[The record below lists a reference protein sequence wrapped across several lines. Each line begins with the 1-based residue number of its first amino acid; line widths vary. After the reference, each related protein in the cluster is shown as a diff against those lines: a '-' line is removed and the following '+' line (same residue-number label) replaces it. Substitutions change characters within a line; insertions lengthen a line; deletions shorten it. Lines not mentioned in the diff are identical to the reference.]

1 VGVTAH
7 RSFFFTQTKGE
18 PILENKPTQWS
29 PKQYDWFT
37 QPTNVVPAYRQEVYN
52 QGFHPLDEDPY
63 ERILREKRLSEIR
76 AGIRIPTLNAGDFDT
91 IVDDSTVYQKAAAGL
106 ERMMETASASG
117 WGETTSQ
124 PQRELYRELT
134 QGKYRDFAKAAEVES
149 LQSGDMSDWWSS
161 LLDAMPFTANSTEE
175 LNEMTTK
182 LLQSQDDSFTPERK
196 LEELKKLMDADPE
209 IGELASAY
217 GVDLVNLALSSRNKI
232 QLRFAI
238 QQKIKDGIQQK
249 RYGIYETADLG
260 WYRRLGWNAAEMV
273 QDPYFARDLLV
284 TTAAT
289 AGLGTVELAAAR
301 LGAAGI
307 QAGTRVAQ
315 LTHQALKF
323 TGPMVG
329 FVEGPAF
336 VALRAAAPRIGVVGA
351 RAAAIAVEGG
361 TAGYLTNLKTQE
373 NDYAIKDLL
382 YNDKQGLPF
391 KADYSQAFDTAI
403 MSAGLGVLALGTL
416 RTALGA
422 LGDVP
427 AMRRVKSAGGTF
439 GDMLRAYG
447 REWTS
452 SLDNWATSPQGLTVW
467 GNTLSGGRGIY
478 FGDALDRMAR
488 RDIDGRNFTNV
499 LAGGTRVWGA
509 ADPIVAARL
518 NIDMEKATPIIERFE
533 SITGVAGEAAMR
545 GVAGGEAADIFKAL
559 VDVENF
565 SKKGLSADDVVG
577 LLDEINLKLKDVPTA
592 PTRVGQALDGISK
605 LDKLDY
611 GIMTR
616 AVGRGLNALSISK
629 QLETRGLNFSAI
641 VKQAEDLKLRP
652 VDIIDDADWDS
663 VLVTAAYEHGRIDQ
677 AISSVILK
685 QLFDFD
691 PAKLSTYSLKV
702 DEANGIKQGVL
713 DAMAP
718 QDEFTVVSG
727 ASAVR
732 VNKKSGSVTPLK
744 TTLEV
749 VDDKFKIFV
758 EQPDGSKIE
767 LRDLSGDDV
776 VSSEKVALEINK
788 LNEKVRALFSD
799 EAVTRMA
806 EEARK
811 SSAAPETVDADIAQ
825 LKKAWDNGQHP
836 NPKLLARLFGL
847 TPQQAV
853 VGYAV
858 VRALGFGPMETT
870 LRFASGTAG
879 KAGFLDSSRA
889 EIAFFTTEGAN
900 RALIRATKSSDL
912 GSLVHE
918 MGHFAINTVFGRGL
932 YNADTLR
939 KLGITET
946 MERKFLEWAGV
957 KFENADGTP
966 KTPDEIEADINS
978 VTVQERLANGW
989 NAYMRSV
996 LMNKATKGDSS
1007 VKRLFNKLG
1016 DFVGGV
1022 GEKLKSAET
1031 EEAKLTMT
1039 AEAEEVFGILL
1050 ARSEAN
1056 IDDIFSAAWEGVF
1069 KTQSPELRDQVGV
1082 HILGEARFNDWKAK
1096 QELLAAAEKSTID
1109 PLVKS
1114 STVRNISPEEAALK
1128 LDNALGRSVSRRR
1141 VREWL
1146 NSLNKN
1152 EGESDEAFKLRKRE
1166 LVKTLASEL
1175 ARNSELERTA
1185 IDRGNLTFSGDR
1197 AAQNR
1202 VDVTPDRL
1210 KTVATKELMAFI
1222 DLASTD
1228 PAFAVAYRPLAI
1240 DDIGIRLNDDGSL
1253 GVVVRTRGFDITVDT
1268 ALDEL
1273 ARRERLVTSKLEEQK
1288 LKELIKAEEETKK
1301 AEAKARKE
1309 AEKTLAAEKK
1319 TAEAEAKKA
1328 SREEARAK
1336 KAEAAAEAKA
1346 KKAEAKKKAAEEK
1359 AAKTAEAAEKK
1370 KAEAEAKKAEAEKK
1384 KAEAEAKKAAAEA
1397 KKAAED
1403 KSKADA
1409 RTNSVNEQVQGA
1421 GQVVRRKAIQKA
1433 ETDAKAALEKEVE
1446 QQSEG
1451 ARLAESRSSIDTNIT
1466 VVAPATAPK
1475 NTLVDENGILIPDAT
1490 PNEVAV
1496 AAARDVQD
1504 NSVMQL
1510 TAEAEALI
1518 AGFDTPEQAANAI
1531 STPPQ
1536 PVEQSPVVVV
1546 NGPPTTNEPTRR
1558 RVRKAKDAAQTRVN
1572 TARESLS
1579 PTDAAIVERL
1589 VDSSII
1595 SKENLTRILDSIT
1608 TNSKAPE
1615 LSKQYLAALMN
1626 LKAVELAEEKLKIT
1640 TLSEEEQLK
1649 FSEVSERIDTA
1660 IDQGKF
1666 KVEQRSALEAI
1677 MAGTRMPDEVIE
1689 SGIFPASATLKDNLE
1704 ILSKG
1709 HRAQR
1714 EAAAVVTYQES
1725 KLYISDAANVKRYNE
1740 AKASSKPT
1748 DQQKATI
1755 TLYEKHLERV
1765 QLGPMKTVS
1774 DIEQVQKAADAAK
1787 EKQALKEQAF
1797 TQLSDAE
1804 LNKQAAMVVVAYG
1817 KEHGYIAQDVS
1828 DSAAASL
1835 LTDLL
1840 TTKFDRNTTEYKI
1853 AVLLANTI
1861 REGKP
1866 IEPELKLVGMMNET
1880 NLNKRF
1886 EKAKSELQNSYGSS
1900 KKVDLMTAYA
1910 MQRMQKAS
1918 IVLEPLAVELL
1929 ASRFNNAKLELNV
1942 DLNATAQIFQHPT
1955 IKVLMNRKEFDFL
1968 KFSNIIFRK
1977 IGDDETINKLLRIET
1992 ELAIKSGDLTSEWA
2006 RMSTDDYRGLLRAA
2020 VRDGDDLPESFRG
2033 LLRGILK
2040 NLERKERLGSGPN
2053 RFEANQINID
2063 AENATTGRRFDI
2075 ADEGLVASNREAIL
2089 TNSYLEHQKILSGF
2103 VFDELQRRGR
2113 TDLADFFTE
2122 RQTVVMEEEGVAQV
2136 RGTAIEKV
2144 NEVRV
2149 RNNKPAYDQK
2159 QFKNLQSEFQKIVD
2173 EVVNM
2178 VGITH
2183 TNFAIELTR
2192 TRLLTA
2198 RTAKE
2203 KQGAISQQ
2211 VKNFSVD
2218 HKDSKG
2224 NTVVTETADQVT
2236 VYQQKLDNISMEEL
2250 ADFEATVHRLF
2261 PEEGEEYSVDLAP
2274 IEIIYNKLDKNIIK
2288 DVLDGTINN
2297 GYQLL
2302 LALETKMGKG
2312 TVQSAIIE
2320 DLKKIGKD
2328 ELEQVAVFATGSG
2341 KALGTYYDLVNM
2353 VELDIVNILRQG
2365 KTEGKPLTIF
2375 RETALHE
2382 LLHAV
2387 TVRKI
2392 DRIIGELGISADTKG
2407 FDEARLVVER
2417 LAARGNNLSAMEKTV
2432 KELCQ
2437 VYLETVELERAAYLD
2452 EFRGG
2457 ELSDAQLTERF
2468 YDILSD
2474 GNAAA
2479 DNKLYHVYNVMEF
2492 ITNPLTNNKYMHSM
2506 ISEAFES
2513 MSTRVTNPRTK
2524 TKTMKLMVDFERGLG
2539 INTQDSLK
2547 SSGLYKI
2554 AQSTMRILTQKVDPA
2569 DSVGMPIGTTR
2580 EFYQDAMPF
2589 RYVPDQKTILT
2600 TDMIPD
2606 EFGEVAAF
2614 LGDMEASAEHSKAR
2628 SDLKA
2633 AKGRMLDTLQVYQQ
2647 RRAELDLRAK
2657 IETEGMA
2664 GKDVSAL
2671 EQRLDDLIVSADER
2685 QRILRGMG
2693 LHEELEPRDLEAMTN
2708 IVNGNSAF
2716 YTADV
2721 KQTLEYMRRLE
2732 ASRAVAKI
2740 EKPMAYRDMNNE
2752 ERTLFLIETMMPAV
2766 ERAIGTRNQTAGV
2779 FSLFTDS
2786 VVGKKANQFIGGAVD
2801 YSKTADSDS
2810 MFLQFISKFFDPMM
2824 DLRDGELNLA
2834 FNMPSIDKLNS
2845 IIEGMYQKS
2854 GLIEAYDKVKAVAP
2868 DQETL
2873 NYINDTAWDYLAR
2886 RDELPEGTR
2895 FKNEILAVID
2905 SVNNLNKELHE
2916 SLVKYGG
2923 LRSSSSS
2930 AEEYGTVRRAGKMA
2944 YQNPKKFA
2952 EALYKHM
2959 LNRSKLAHEKGEV
2972 SAVASEAL
2980 GWINYT
2986 RSDSSDEIISISLT
3000 ENSPLAKLFPDK
3012 EVDQKIAWSEARK
3025 VLKNGVEKL
3034 TKEESDKLFKALESS
3049 EDYKSSYKSVHA
3061 GRDSSYSVIR
3071 QAAEIA
3077 RNRYMNFGDVGD
3089 TKSVKPR
3096 SESVG
3101 GGRDYAEERIITH
3114 DDLARDREL
3123 AQFFDKNIM
3132 RLTNDLLRGQ
3142 GTEALS
3148 TKMMTDFFGG
3158 NVRITVLDMIEIF
3171 RNAGEG
3177 VRRGDVDPQVMAQVN
3192 KGYDRVKAVWE
3203 EFLGMS
3209 RGDADSMDPYYR
3221 DALLNSRYTVLLAGG
3236 VRAALSSVP
3245 ELSRAIVA
3253 SDHNKSKLRQIFPNL
3268 MLAMRYGFGGN
3279 REKLNQMASAYH
3291 WIRNMSAETLLART
3305 EALPDN
3311 PFHGVA
3317 FGGRRG
3323 WFSTWTNQWNAIR
3336 GVNEVETSKFRKLLN
3351 YAGFPA
3357 SIAGAPLAWINMVT
3371 TAIHVHNAQMNL
3383 TRNAKNFKKLVE
3395 LMDGR
3400 TIKNMAEF
3408 ERLADSAGLSSKEA
3422 LDLSTAGIL
3431 NPKIVDILVDM
3442 AADPKTKSDEM
3453 LDISKM
3459 YRWAREQTKYNVD
3472 DVDNAIAAL
3481 GQYVGMTTRHT
3492 NTEPTLLDKRVNN
3505 SVYSKAL
3512 SIFMQFL
3519 LSHSIQEIGR
3529 RRRYSTI
3536 NYGKHIVGLMTMEA
3550 GVYALGRMYRGE
3562 EPYEDNNVEAFVRI
3576 ATGMPMLGSYQYLA
3590 ALLRQSAFAAYNTW
3604 SDTNTFEEQ
3613 IRVPGLIDA
3622 PADTAPKR
3630 AMKGVGWGM
3639 TVLQDILKEGF

>member
-1 VGVTAH
+1 M
-7 RSFFFTQTKGE
+7 
-18 PILENKPTQWS
+18 ENKPTQWS
-29 PKQYDWFT
+29 PKPKQYDWFT
-37 QPTNVVPAYRQEVYN
+37 KPTNIVPAYRQEVYN

-117 WGETTSQ
+117 WGETTAQ

-149 LQSGDMSDWWSS
+149 LQSGDMSDWWNN
-161 LLDAMPFTANSTEE
+161 LVDAMPFTANSTEE
-175 LNEMTTK
+175 LNEMTRK

-196 LEELKKLMDADPE
+196 LDELKKIMDADPE
-209 IGELASAY
+209 IGELAAAY
-217 GVDLVNLALSSRNKI
+217 GIDLVNLALSSRNKI

-289 AGLGTVELAAAR
+289 AGLGTIELAAAR

-382 YNDKQGLPF
+382 YNDNQGLPF
-391 KADYSQAFDTAI
+391 KADYSQAFDTAL

-447 REWTS
+447 REWTN

-488 RDIDGRNFTNV
+488 REIDGRNFTNV

-533 SITGVAGEAAMR
+533 EITGVAGEAAMR

-577 LLDEINLKLKDVPTA
+577 LLDEINLKLKDVPTV

-605 LDKLDY
+605 LDRLDY
-611 GIMTR
+611 GVMTR

-629 QLETRGLNFSAI
+629 QLETRGLDFSAI

-652 VDIIDDADWDS
+652 IDIIDDADWDS

-691 PAKLSTYSLKV
+691 PAKLSPYSLKA
-702 DEANGIKQGVL
+702 DEATGIKQGVL

-718 QDEFTVVSG
+718 QDDFTVVSG

-732 VNKKSGSVTPLK
+732 VNKQTGTVTPLK

-776 VSSEKVALEINK
+776 VPAEKVALEINK

-811 SSAAPETVDADIAQ
+811 SSSAPEAVDADIAQ
-825 LKKAWDNGQHP
+825 LKKAWENGKHP
-836 NPKLLARLFGL
+836 DPKLLGRLFGL

-900 RALIRATKSSDL
+900 RSLIRATKSSDL

-996 LMNKATKGDSS
+996 LTNKATKGDSS

-1022 GEKLKSAET
+1022 GEKLKSAES

-1096 QELLAAAEKSTID
+1096 QELIAAGEKATTD

-1114 STVRNISPEEAALK
+1114 STVRNISPEEVAIK

-1146 NSLNKN
+1146 NSINKN

-1175 ARNSELERTA
+1175 AKNSEIERTA

-1222 DLASTD
+1222 DLARTEMAFMDLASTD
-1228 PAFAVAYRPLAI
+1228 PALVVAYRPLAI

-1253 GVVVRTRGFDITVDT
+1253 GVVVRTRGFDLTVDT

-1301 AEAKARKE
+1301 AEAKAKKE
-1309 AEKTLAAEKK
+1309 AERKLAAEKK
-1319 TAEAEAKKA
+1319 KAEAEAKKA

-1336 KAEAAAEAKA
+1336 KVEAAAEAKA

-1359 AAKTAEAAEKK
+1359 AAKAAEEAEKK
-1370 KAEAEAKKAEAEKK
+1370 KAKAEAKKAEAEKK
-1384 KAEAEAKKAAAEA
+1384 KAADEA
-1397 KKAAED
+1397 KKAAEN
-1403 KSKADA
+1403 KSKANA
-1409 RTNSVNEQVQGA
+1409 RTNSVNEQIQGA

-1433 ETDAKAALEKEVE
+1433 ETNAKAALEKEVE

-1490 PNEVAV
+1490 PNEVAA
-1496 AAARDVQD
+1496 AAARDMQD
-1504 NSVMQL
+1504 NSSINLANQ
-1510 TAEAEALI
+1510 ADALSV
-1518 AGFDTPEQAANAI
+1518 GFNTPEQAVDAMA
-1531 STPPQ
+1531 SPPS
-1536 PVEQSPVVVV
+1536 PAEQSPLIVV
-1546 NGPPTTNEPTRR
+1546 NQAPPSTAATRR
-1558 RVRKAKDAAQTRVN
+1558 RVRRAKDTAQTRVS

-1595 SKENLTRILDSIT
+1595 SQENLNRVLDSIT

-1615 LSKQYLAALMN
+1615 LSKQYLAALLN
-1626 LKAVELAEEKLKIT
+1626 LKAVELAEEKIKIT
-1640 TLSEEEQLK
+1640 TLSDEEELK
-1649 FSEVSERIDTA
+1649 FYEVAERIESLSVQGRFNTEQQKA
-1660 IDQGKF
+1660 IDDVVSG
-1666 KVEQRSALEAI
+1666 VRTS
-1677 MAGTRMPDEVIE
+1677 DEIIE
-1689 SGIFPASATLKDNLE
+1689 SGIFPTSTSLKENLD

-1714 EAAAVVTYQES
+1714 EAAAVRTYQES
-1725 KLYISDAANVKRYNE
+1725 KLYISNEKNIKDYNAAKVT
-1740 AKASSKPT
+1740 SKPT

-1765 QLGPMKTVS
+1765 QLGPMKTIS
-1774 DIEQVQKAADAAK
+1774 DVEQIQKAADAAK

-1804 LNKQAAMVVVAYG
+1804 LNKQAALVVVAYG

-1866 IEPELKLVGMMNET
+1866 IEPELKLVGMMNQT

-1918 IVLEPLAVELL
+1918 VVLEPLAVELL

-1955 IKVLMNRKEFDFL
+1955 IRVLMNRKEFDFL
-1968 KFSNIIFRK
+1968 KFSNIVFSK

-2075 ADEGLVASNREAIL
+2075 ADEGLVASNREAVL

-2122 RQTVVMEEEGVAQV
+2122 RQTVVIEEEGVAQV
-2136 RGTAIEKV
+2136 RGTAIEKI
-2144 NEVRV
+2144 NEVRA
-2149 RNNKPAYDQK
+2149 RANKPAYDAK
-2159 QFKNLQSEFQKIVD
+2159 QFTKLQSEFKQLVED
-2173 EVVNM
+2173 VVNQ
-2178 VGITH
+2178 VSITH
-2183 TNFAIELTR
+2183 SNFAIELTK

-2211 VKNFSVD
+2211 LKQLSVD

-2224 NTVVTETADQVT
+2224 NTIATETGDQVT

-2288 DVLDGTINN
+2288 DVLDGTISN

-2302 LALETKMGKG
+2302 LALESKMGKG
-2312 TVQSAIIE
+2312 TIQSAIIE

-2328 ELEQVAVFATGSG
+2328 ELEQVTVFATGSG
-2341 KALGTYYDLVNM
+2341 KALGTYYDLVNV

-2392 DRIIGELGISADTKG
+2392 DQIIGDLGIPMEIKG

-2417 LAARGNNLSAMEKTV
+2417 LTAKGNNLSAMEKTV

-2437 VYLETVELERAAYLD
+2437 VYLETVELEKAAYLD

-2457 ELSDAQLTERF
+2457 ELSDSQLTKRF
-2468 YDILSD
+2468 YEILED
-2474 GNAAA
+2474 GDAAV

-2492 ITNPLTNNKYMHSM
+2492 ITNPLTNNMYMHAM

-2539 INTQDSLK
+2539 INIQDALK

-2554 AQSTMRILTQKVDPA
+2554 AQVTMRLLNQRVDQA
-2569 DSVGMPIGTTR
+2569 DSISMPLGTTR

-2589 RYVPDQKTILT
+2589 RYLPDQQTILT

-2606 EFGEVAAF
+2606 DFGEVAAF
-2614 LGDMEASAEHSKAR
+2614 LGDMDASAQNSKAR
-2628 SDLKA
+2628 SDLKS

-2647 RRAELDLRAK
+2647 RRVELDLRAK

-2721 KQTLEYMRRLE
+2721 KQTLEYMRKLE

-2740 EKPMAYRDMNNE
+2740 EKPTAYRDMNNE
-2752 ERTLFLIETMMPAV
+2752 ERTMFLIETMIPAV

-2810 MFLQFISKFFDPMM
+2810 VFLQFISKFFDPMM

-2834 FNMPSIDKLNS
+2834 FNMPSIDKLNA

-2854 GLIEAYDKVKAVAP
+2854 GLIEAYDRVKAVAP
-2868 DQETL
+2868 DQDTL

-2895 FKNEILAVID
+2895 FRDEILAVID

-2923 LRSSSSS
+2923 LRSSSAS

-2952 EALYKHM
+2952 ESLYNHM
-2959 LNRSKLAHEKGEV
+2959 LNRSKLAHENGEV
-2972 SAVASEAL
+2972 SAIASEAL

-3049 EDYKSSYKSVHA
+3049 EDYKSSYKSAHA

-3101 GGRDYAEERIITH
+3101 SGRDYAEERIITH

-3148 TKMMTDFFGG
+3148 TKMITDFFGG
-3158 NVRITVLDMIEIF
+3158 NVRISVVDMLEIF

-3177 VRRGDVDPQVMAQVN
+3177 VRRGDVDPRVMAQVN
-3192 KGYDRVKAVWE
+3192 KGYDRVKAVWQ

-3268 MLAMRYGFGGN
+3268 MLAMRYGFGSN

-3442 AADPKTKSDEM
+3442 AADPKTKTDEM

-3472 DVDNAIAAL
+3472 DVDNAVAAL

-3562 EPYEDNNVEAFVRI
+3562 EPYDDNKVEAFVRI

-3590 ALLRQSAFAAYNTW
+3590 ALLRQSAFAAYNAW
-3604 SDTNTFEEQ
+3604 SDTDTFEEQ

-3630 AMKGVGWGM
+3630 TMRGVGWGM